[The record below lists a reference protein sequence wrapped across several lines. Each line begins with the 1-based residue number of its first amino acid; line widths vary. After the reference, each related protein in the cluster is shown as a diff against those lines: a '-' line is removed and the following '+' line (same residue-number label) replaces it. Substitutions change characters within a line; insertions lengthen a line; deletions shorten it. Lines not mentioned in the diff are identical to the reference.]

1 MAPPLEHDL
10 PLVSVTRVAKQALP
24 DKAGLSKEAKETIQ
38 EAAAVFILYLTSA
51 ASEECKAKKRQ
62 TMSGKD
68 VIKALQDVD
77 MYSFVTPVESFLTA
91 SKVTKKPTTAP
102 TKDDTTGQN
111 DAETHEVENAIAEE
125 DEEETKDD

>member
-38 EAAAVFILYLTSA
+38 AAAAVFILYLTSA
-51 ASEECKAKKRQ
+51 MQSEE
-62 TMSGKD
+62 TSND
-68 VIKALQDVD
+68 VWQRCDQG
-77 MYSFVTPVESFLTA
+77 SSRP
-91 SKVTKKPTTAP
+91 SKITKKPTTAP
-102 TKDDTTGQN
+102 TKDDRTGQN
-111 DAETHEVENAIAEE
+111 DAETHENENAIADE